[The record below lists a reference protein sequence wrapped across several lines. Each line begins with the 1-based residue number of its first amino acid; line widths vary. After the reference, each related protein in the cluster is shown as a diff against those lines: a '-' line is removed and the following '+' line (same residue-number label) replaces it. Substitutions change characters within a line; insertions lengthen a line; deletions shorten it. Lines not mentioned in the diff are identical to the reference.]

1 MNRSIF
7 CFGKVQWDK
16 NDLVEALE
24 RYNIPATDKNVE
36 RLYKLIH
43 EDWLVDHMVEAGWDY
58 IYGVIEGEGKWDE

>member
-7 CFGKVQWDK
+7 CFGKVQWGK

-43 EDWLVDHMVEAGWDY
+43 EDWLVDHMVETGWDY